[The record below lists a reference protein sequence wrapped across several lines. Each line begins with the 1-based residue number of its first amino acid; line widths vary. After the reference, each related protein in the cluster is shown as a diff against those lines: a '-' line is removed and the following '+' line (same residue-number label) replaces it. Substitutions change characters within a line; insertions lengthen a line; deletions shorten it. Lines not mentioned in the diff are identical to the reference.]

1 MAGEKSALLV
11 TIWPFFG
18 FFPVLGVVENVPEVV
33 NLQED
38 RIETLGDV
46 MVTSL
51 EAFATKWNSQQR
63 SKVAVVYAS
72 PRTTL
77 PALSSTPK
85 AIQVAR

>member
-1 MAGEKSALLV
+1 
-11 TIWPFFG
+11 
-18 FFPVLGVVENVPEVV
+18 
-33 NLQED
+33 
-38 RIETLGDV
+38 